1 MFYLHVPKTG
11 GQTLATRL
19 ASAFDPDKVH
29 MFQDDLEFPQDR
41 DKLQTLLREKDFIES
56 HVAGAMLSEP
66 IDRPILCTIRE
77 PVSQMVSNWLDIR
90 RNPDNRWHR
99 AAVSLSPAEFFDNL
113 GEDFKDHQTNYVL
126 SAFVDMRALTDSIGY
141 YRAFNQHLQSG
152 VDRIRWL
159 VPTESIDAFLDL
171 WSAETKR
178 RVPNRTA
185 MVNATPSKEDADR
198 ARAIVA
204 VRARPHLY
212 AFDQLLYQM
221 ARMRLTEYRAEIAE
235 QVAPWSYPHDSR
247 RASRMEHGGVWLSDN
262 WYDPEIDNGNRAWWC
277 GPKRVSEVKVWRANG
292 ERYLKFLVKGVNGIT
307 YRDIAATA
315 KEAGERLP
323 IAQEDVQ
330 DGTGTRYTVDLAS
343 LREKDTINLLTP
355 ECYPSIV
362 TTKDDNSLRR
372 QSFIATD
379 WTLAPDPSESAKRAR
394 PSSSQGVQR
403 AKTHLSKVS

>member
-1 MFYLHVPKTG
+1 MHLEREEMFYLHVPKTG

-29 MFQDDLEFPQDR
+29 MFQGDLEFPQDC
-41 DKLQTLLREKDFIES
+41 DKLQTLLREKEFIES

-159 VPTESIDAFLDL
+159 VPTKSIDAFLDL

-185 MVNATPSKEDADR
+185 MVNVASSKEDVDR

-212 AFDQLLYQM
+212 AFDQLLYQI
-221 ARMRLTEYRAEIAE
+221 AGTRFAEYRHEVEELI
-235 QVAPWSYPHDSR
+235 APWSYQHELALGMPNGAR
-247 RASRMEHGGVWLSDN
+247 RRLALRQLVRSGDRQRTRSLVVRTKTHERGESLARERG
-262 WYDPEIDNGNRAWWC
+262 A
-277 GPKRVSEVKVWRANG
+277 VSEVFCKGRERNHLPRYRRHGEGNRRAAASRPGRRPRRKWNAIHCRFG
-292 ERYLKFLVKGVNGIT
+292 QPARERHNQLADARV
-307 YRDIAATA
+307 
-315 KEAGERLP
+315 LP
-323 IAQEDVQ
+323 VH
-330 DGTGTRYTVDLAS
+330 S
-343 LREKDTINLLTP
+343 
-355 ECYPSIV
+355 
-362 TTKDDNSLRR
+362 DD
-372 QSFIATD
+372 
-379 WTLAPDPSESAKRAR
+379 KR
-394 PSSSQGVQR
+394 
-403 AKTHLSKVS
+403 

>member
-1 MFYLHVPKTG
+1 MHLEREEMFYLHVPKTG

-29 MFQDDLEFPQDR
+29 MFQGDLEFPQDC
-41 DKLQTLLREKDFIES
+41 DKLQTLLREKEFIES

-159 VPTESIDAFLDL
+159 VPTELIDAFLDL

-185 MVNATPSKEDADR
+185 MVNVASSKEDVDR

-212 AFDQLLYQM
+212 VFHQLLYQI
-221 ARMRLTEYRAEIAE
+221 AGTRFAEYRHE
-235 QVAPWSYPHDSR
+235 SR
-247 RASRMEHGGVWLSDN
+247 RNSSRRGRISTTWRWACRMERGGVWLSDKPDDREYRQRN
-262 WYDPEIDNGNRAWWC
+262 AEPGGADA
-277 GPKRVSEVKVWRANG
+277 KRMSEVKVWRANG
-292 ERYLKFLVKGVNGIT
+292 ERYLKFFVKGVNGIT

-315 KEAGERLP
+315 KETGERLP
-323 IAQEDVQ
+323 VVQEDVQ
-330 DGTGTRYTVDLAS
+330 DGNGTRYTVDSAS

-362 TTKDDNSLRR
+362 TTNDDNSLRR

-379 WTLAPDPSESAKRAR
+379 WTLVPDPSDS
-394 PSSSQGVQR
+394 G
-403 AKTHLSKVS
+403 